1 MRNESN
7 HLYHFYITDLFQLL
21 VRKEEQ
27 KMRKKDYVKL
37 TVFST
42 NDDDLLFN
50 VFPIYV
56 AVVMILFNFA
66 ILQGELN
73 VLSVTLFIGS
83 TIVACRA
90 AYLSGKNS
98 KQEEWL

>member
-1 MRNESN
+1 
-7 HLYHFYITDLFQLL
+7 
-21 VRKEEQ
+21 
-27 KMRKKDYVKL
+27 MRKKDYVKL

-66 ILQGELN
+66 KRLN
-73 VLSVTLFIGS
+73 SIDLRPYVSIRRM
-83 TIVACRA
+83 CRLPA
-90 AYLSGKNS
+90 VNWPDHMCVSFRL
-98 KQEEWL
+98 